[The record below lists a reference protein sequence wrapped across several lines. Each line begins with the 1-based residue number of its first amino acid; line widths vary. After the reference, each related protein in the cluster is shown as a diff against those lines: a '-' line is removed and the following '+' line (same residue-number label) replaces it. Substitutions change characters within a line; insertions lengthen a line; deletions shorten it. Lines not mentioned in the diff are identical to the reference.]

1 MANSLRG
8 TVRNSTQNKFGAK
21 CLRLDALSLCLS
33 PFGTSTNTAEHG
45 AEYERHTPEA
55 EALRVPH
62 ERTKPAVLAMGTRTK
77 QFATKTREERTRGQ
91 WQRGY
96 VACELIYES
105 TRISCVSVLRPQLMQ
120 MNYAPA
126 GTPSLIGAPCVT

>member
-1 MANSLRG
+1 M
-8 TVRNSTQNKFGAK
+8 
-21 CLRLDALSLCLS
+21 LSLSVSLPS
-33 PFGTSTNTAEHG
+33 AVARSSTNTAEHG

-55 EALRVPH
+55 EALRAPH
-62 ERTKPAVLAMGTRTK
+62 EPTKPAVLAMGTRTK

-96 VACELIYES
+96 VACELIYEC
-105 TRISCVSVLRPQLMQ
+105 TRISCVSVLRPQLMH

>member
-1 MANSLRG
+1 M
-8 TVRNSTQNKFGAK
+8 
-21 CLRLDALSLCLS
+21 LSLSVSFPSALANN
-33 PFGTSTNTAEHG
+33 STNTAEHG
-45 AEYERHTPEA
+45 AEYERHTAEA
-55 EALRVPH
+55 EALRAPH
-62 ERTKPAVLAMGTRTK
+62 ELTKPAVLAMGTRTK

-96 VACELIYES
+96 VACELIYEC
-105 TRISCVSVLRPQLMQ
+105 TRISCVSVLRPQLMH